1 MEFKKL
7 RIDYLLFGGIGFF
20 LMISVC
26 TADFQDPTV
35 FNQLY
40 PSNGISNWTGLIGA
54 IIGGSLLEVFGPSAF
69 LLTWLFI
76 RVNLHHPRR
85 ISRFSGTYYAFVL
98 VFLISIF
105 HEFLIKNLFIDSADI
120 NYFWQNGYAGK
131 LALGWIETS
140 AYPVIYLAG
149 VIGIFI
155 LSFLR
160 MINVLS
166 PLPFLSGFFS
176 ILYNMLTFIAGKISQ
191 PKAADGSS
199 SRQFTHYNNNLHIE
213 EVPSS
218 SV

>member
-1 MEFKKL
+1 MEFNKL

-76 RVNLHHPRR
+76 RVNLHYPRR
-85 ISRFSGTYYAFVL
+85 ISRFSGAYYALVL
-98 VFLISIF
+98 VFLISII
-105 HEFLIKNLFIDSADI
+105 HEFFIKIHLVDSTEI

-131 LALGWIETS
+131 LALGWIESS
-140 AYPVIYLAG
+140 AYPVIYLVG

-166 PLPFLSGFFS
+166 PMPFLSGFFS
-176 ILYNMLTFIAGKISQ
+176 ILYNLLSFIVGKISH
-191 PKAADGSS
+191 PKAANVSS
-199 SRQFTHYNNNLHIE
+199 SREFNDFKHNLHIE
-213 EVPSS
+213 ESPAS
-218 SV
+218 